1 MTNRCGSARWSMTWA
16 HTGRNHACGVL
27 PNAPAGRAHIAPPAQ
42 HHGNFALG
50 TGRCDEGQLAVHR
63 SASSGGALAL
73 RRRASVHAAYDR
85 CRDQLRSARLVRRHK
100 RTCGTLPHLD
110 SGLVGIEPYCRVVPA
125 VDEHVRADQD
135 TSSAAPPPGR
145 RGAVPVLRVGP
156 PRTTSAK
163 WRRTGS
169 ARPRASLP
177 QAAARQC
184 AKRLSRSRPSEQLP
198 ARPCACRARHARG
211 VQSCGPFSHLG
222 ARRPERWQRQW
233 KGCCSPARG
242 S

>member
-1 MTNRCGSARWSMTWA
+1 MTWA

-73 RRRASVHAAYDR
+73 RRHASVHAAYER

-145 RGAVPVLRVGP
+145 RSGASRGAPPHNIGKMAAHGIGAPAGVLAAGGGP
-156 PRTTSAK
+156 AVREKT
-163 WRRTGS
+163 
-169 ARPRASLP
+169 
-177 QAAARQC
+177 
-184 AKRLSRSRPSEQLP
+184 EQVSTL
-198 ARPCACRARHARG
+198 
-211 VQSCGPFSHLG
+211 
-222 ARRPERWQRQW
+222 
-233 KGCCSPARG
+233 
-242 S
+242 